1 MKGSFQVRTRRSGDY
16 LTIDDNQHTKR
27 LKEYFI
33 NEKISSEVR
42 NQILLFTEESKV
54 LWVIGGRISAD
65 MKISERTTKVLKI
78 QITGGNYYE
87 D

>member
-1 MKGSFQVRTRRSGDY
+1 MI
-16 LTIDDNQHTKR
+16 IDDNQHRKR

-33 NEKISSEVR
+33 NEKISSKMR
-42 NQILLFTEESKV
+42 DQMLLLAEESKV

-65 MKISERTTKVLKI
+65 MKISEQTKKILKV